1 VVDAGTVTANSNGAE
16 RPDVATWLD
25 DKGLTWRFVSDF
37 DLSSIDRDKSLANQ
51 ARLGDSVDA
60 AVVEEYRDAIRRGD
74 RFPAIVI
81 AQAAPR
87 SVAVTIDG
95 NHRSEAARAAG
106 LESFGAYVVKAR
118 PGTHQ
123 VVALTMEANT
133 RHGRP
138 TSTEERVQQ
147 ALWLVDNLRTS
158 VDKAAAVVNVSAGAV
173 RSRWDKVKADRRAD
187 EVGLKRYD
195 WDGLGATVRSKLL
208 SVSTDEGFKAAAR
221 LAVTARLTNAEVDDL
236 IRVVNES
243 RSAVKQVA
251 VVKRLRKDYAER
263 IAAVASGLSGR
274 GAASPRTRLRLAL
287 TNLLSLP
294 DDFSESVTSAMT
306 TPAERQTAAAQ
317 ARAGAVK
324 LASLA
329 DSLER

>member
-1 VVDAGTVTANSNGAE
+1 MAESAMGAAPLNGIE
-16 RPDVATWLD
+16 RPDVETWLD
-25 DKGLTWRFVSDF
+25 DKGLTWRFVPDF
-37 DLSSIDRDKSLANQ
+37 PLSGIDRDKSLANQ
-51 ARLGDSVDA
+51 ARLGDPVDP
-60 AVVEEYRDAIRRGD
+60 AVVEEYREAIRRGD
-74 RFPAIVI
+74 RFPAIVL
-81 AQAAPR
+81 AQAAPK

-95 NHRSEAARAAG
+95 NHRSEAARTAG
-106 LESFGAYVVKAR
+106 QETFGAYVVKAR

-147 ALWLVDNLRTS
+147 ALWMVDNLRTS
-158 VDKAAAVVNVSAGAV
+158 VDKAAAVVNVSAGTV

-187 EVGLKRYD
+187 EVGLKRID

-208 SVSTDEGFKAAAR
+208 SIFTDEGFKAAAR
-221 LAVTARLTNAEVDDL
+221 LAVTARLTNAEVDDM
-236 IRVVNES
+236 ISVVNES
-243 RSAVKQVA
+243 RSAAKQVA
-251 VVKRLRKDYAER
+251 VVKGLRKSYGDR

-274 GAASPRTRLRLAL
+274 GASSPRTRLRLAL

-294 DDFSESVTSAMT
+294 DDFSESVTSALT

-317 ARAGAVK
+317 ARAGSAK

>member
-1 VVDAGTVTANSNGAE
+1 MAEGPAGTAGNGVQ
-16 RPDVATWLD
+16 RSDVETWLD
-25 DKGLTWRFVSDF
+25 DKGLTWRFDADF
-37 DLSSIDRDKSLANQ
+37 RLDGIDREKSLANQ
-51 ARLGDSVDA
+51 ARLGDPVDG
-60 AVVEEYRDAIRRGD
+60 AVVEEYRDALRRGD
-74 RFPAIVI
+74 RFPAIVV
-81 AQAAPR
+81 AQSAPR

-95 NHRSEAARAAG
+95 NHRSEAALAAG
-106 LESFGAYVVKAR
+106 LEAFGAYVVKAR

-123 VVALTMEANT
+123 VIALTMEANT

-147 ALWLVDNLRTS
+147 ALWMVDNLRTS
-158 VDKAAAVVNVSAGAV
+158 VDRAAAVVNVSAGTV

-187 EVGLKRYD
+187 EVGLKRSD

-208 SVSTDEGFKAAAR
+208 SIFTDEGFKAAAR

-236 IRVVNES
+236 ISVVNET
-243 RSAVKQVA
+243 RSAAKQLA
-251 VVKRLRKDYAER
+251 VVKRLRRDYAER

-274 GAASPRTRLRLAL
+274 GASSPRTRLRLAL
-287 TNLLSLP
+287 TNLLALP
-294 DDFSESVTSAMT
+294 DDFTESVTSALT

-324 LASLA
+324 LAALA

>member
-1 VVDAGTVTANSNGAE
+1 VADGAGTTPTNGVE
-16 RPDVATWLD
+16 RPDVETWLD
-25 DKGLTWRFVSDF
+25 DKGLTWRFVPDF
-37 DLSSIDRDKSLANQ
+37 TLTAIDRDKSLSNQ
-51 ARLGDSVDA
+51 ARLGDPVDD
-60 AVVEEYRDAIRRGD
+60 AVVEEYRDAMRRGD
-74 RFPAIVI
+74 RFPAIVL
-81 AQAAPR
+81 AQPSPR
-87 SVAVTIDG
+87 SAAVTIDG
-95 NHRSEAARAAG
+95 NHRSEAARAVG
-106 LESFGAYVVKAR
+106 LDTFGAYVVKAR

-123 VVALTMEANT
+123 VIALTMEANT

-147 ALWLVDNLRTS
+147 ALWMVDNLRTS
-158 VDKAAAVVNVSAGAV
+158 VDKAAAVVNVSAGTV

-187 EVGLKRYD
+187 DVGLKRSD
-195 WDGLGATVRSKLL
+195 WDGLGATVRTKLL
-208 SVSTDEGFKAAAR
+208 SIFTDEGFKAAAR

-236 IRVVNES
+236 ISVVNES
-243 RSAVKQVA
+243 RSAAKQVA

-274 GAASPRTRLRLAL
+274 GASSPRTRFRLAL

-294 DDFSESVTSAMT
+294 DDFTEAVTSALT
-306 TPAERQTAAAQ
+306 TPAERQSAAAQ

-324 LASLA
+324 LAALA